1 MDNWHVRLNFNLSKE
16 KGIKHHSYKEHHK
29 ISKISKLGCKILQR
43 CKICMFVFRAEIVT
57 IFGSKM
63 VTISARNTN
72 IYKICK
78 PRKAI
83 FSVFY
88 NIS

>member
-1 MDNWHVRLNFNLSKE
+1 
-16 KGIKHHSYKEHHK
+16 
-29 ISKISKLGCKILQR
+29 
-43 CKICMFVFRAEIVT
+43 MFVLHAEIVT
-57 IFGSKM
+57 IFEPKM

-78 PRKAI
+78 IRKAI

-88 NIS
+88 NILRPNFAILLISLCSFSAVVFDSLLFT